1 MANLAPRLRF
11 HIRSPK
17 FIFLRRYHET
27 GNAIEDLARNLLAAG
42 LISAV
47 ASLGVTS
54 HLSAQSF
61 TVGAA
66 LVGDDVD
73 PSMLRGAP
81 EHDMPPPP
89 GLERMSVSQ
98 ALQEHGVSWVTGDVP
113 SEGGDVGVHVFH
125 LNRGK
130 VVGEYGGGQPYYA
143 EEEEEMQ
150 MVPLRR
156 FMPRAVQ
163 TGGFSDARVEGYA
176 LAQRKVAT
184 ADALTQPDR
193 LIAEGVFD
201 ISREQSLGDLILV
214 LAAPTDREMMRR
226 AEAVAFLV
234 MF

>member
-1 MANLAPRLRF
+1 MKPATRSKITPR
-11 HIRSPK
+11 H
-17 FIFLRRYHET
+17 
-27 GNAIEDLARNLLAAG
+27 LLTAC

-47 ASLGVTS
+47 ASMAVTS
-54 HLSAQSF
+54 QLSAQSF
-61 TVGAA
+61 TIGAA

-73 PSMLRGAP
+73 PSMLRGLP

-98 ALQEHGVSWVTGDVP
+98 ALQEYAVSWVTGDVP
-113 SEGGDVGVHVFH
+113 SEGGGVSVHVFH

-130 VVGEYGGGQPYYA
+130 VVGEYGGAEPYYM
-143 EEEEEMQ
+143 EEEEEPLQ

-163 TGGFSDARVEGYA
+163 TGGFSDAPVEGYA
-176 LAQRKVAT
+176 MAQRKVAA

-193 LIAEGVFD
+193 LISEGIFE
-201 ISREQSLGDLILV
+201 ISREQRLGNLILV
-214 LAAPTDREMMRR
+214 LAAPSDREMMHR